1 MISTSNPTFGE
12 FSMKRRSFLK
22 LAAASTAAFVAPAIL
37 RAQSKRF
44 DGVTL
49 NINGYGGDYDR
60 LTMEYI
66 AKPLEQRT
74 GLKVNIQASESTS
87 ALAQALASRNNP
99 PFDIILTDSPIMPQL
114 IKADLIDPISAK
126 DLPSLGKLLPNVRE
140 FGDYGIPFLTNAIIL
155 TYNSKL
161 VKEPVTSYA
170 DLRRS
175 DLKGHVGMLSPAN
188 SGGVLA
194 LIALAESNSGSLD
207 DIGPG
212 LQALTSMRE
221 SIATIT
227 PATTTLQQLLEQE
240 EVWAA
245 PFFDG
250 RIYASRNRGKP
261 LVSVV
266 PKEGIYAV
274 NNYWNPVK
282 GGKKRE
288 AVFAYIEQAVSDE
301 AIGHM
306 VEFFRYAPCT
316 DVKVSPEVA
325 KDVVVYGDNRK
336 YVKPV
341 DWSKVAQFRGDWI
354 ERFDKAM
361 R

>member
-1 MISTSNPTFGE
+1 
-12 FSMKRRSFLK
+12 
-22 LAAASTAAFVAPAIL
+22 
-37 RAQSKRF
+37 
-44 DGVTL
+44 
-49 NINGYGGDYDR
+49 
-60 LTMEYI
+60 
-66 AKPLEQRT
+66 
-74 GLKVNIQASESTS
+74 
-87 ALAQALASRNNP
+87 
-99 PFDIILTDSPIMPQL
+99 MPQL
-114 IKADLIDPISAK
+114 IKADLIDPISPK
-126 DLPSLGKLLPNVRE
+126 DLPSLAKLLPNVRE

-170 DLRRS
+170 DLKS
-175 DLKGHVGMLSPAN
+175 PDLKGHVGMLSPAN

-194 LIALAESNSGSLD
+194 LIALAESNGGSLD
-207 DIGPG
+207 NIEPG
-212 LQALTSMRE
+212 LKALTSMRE
-221 SIATIT
+221 SIATIS
-227 PATTTLQQLLEQE
+227 PATVTIQQLLEQE
-240 EVWAA
+240 EIWAA

-261 LVSVV
+261 LASVI

-282 GGKKRE
+282 GSKKRD

-316 DVKVSPEVA
+316 DVKVSPDVA

>member
-1 MISTSNPTFGE
+1 
-12 FSMKRRSFLK
+12 MKRRLFLK
-22 LAAASTAAFVAPAIL
+22 LAAASTATLAAPSIL
-37 RAQSKRF
+37 HAQSKRF
-44 DGVTL
+44 EGVTL

-60 LTMEYI
+60 LTKEYI
-66 AKPLEQRT
+66 VKPLEQRT

-99 PFDIILTDSPIMPQL
+99 PFDILLTDSPIMPQL
-114 IKADLIDPISAK
+114 IKTDIIEPISAK
-126 DLPSLGKLLPNVRE
+126 DSPSLARLLHGARE
-140 FGDYGIPFLTNAIIL
+140 FGDFGIPFLTNAIIL

-170 DLRRS
+170 DLKRA

-194 LIALAESNSGSLD
+194 LIALAESNGGSVD
-207 DIGPG
+207 NVEPG
-212 LQALTSMRE
+212 LKALTSMRD
-221 SIATIT
+221 SFATIS
-227 PATTTLQQLLEQE
+227 PATVTIQQLLEQE
-240 EVWAA
+240 EIWAA

-266 PKEGIYAV
+266 PKEGIYSV

-282 GGKKRE
+282 GTKKRE

-301 AIGHM
+301 AIGPM

-316 DVKVSPEVA
+316 DIKVSADVA

-336 YVKPV
+336 YMKPV
-341 DWSKVAQFRGDWI
+341 DWDKVAQFRGDWI

>member
-1 MISTSNPTFGE
+1 
-12 FSMKRRSFLK
+12 MKRRSFLK
-22 LAAASTAAFVAPAIL
+22 LAAGSTATFAAPAVL

-60 LTMEYI
+60 LTKEYI
-66 AKPLEQRT
+66 VKPLEQRT

-87 ALAQALASRNNP
+87 AVAQALASRNNP

-114 IKADLIDPISAK
+114 IKADIIDPISAK
-126 DLPSLGKLLPNVRE
+126 DSPSLAKLLPGVRE
-140 FGDYGIPFLTNAIIL
+140 FGDFGIPFLTNAIIL

-161 VKEPVTSYA
+161 VKDPVTSYV
-170 DLRRS
+170 DLKRA

-194 LIALAESNSGSLD
+194 LIALAESNGGSLD
-207 DIGPG
+207 NIEPG
-212 LQALTSMRE
+212 LKALTSMRE
-221 SIATIT
+221 SFATIS
-227 PATTTLQQLLEQE
+227 PATVTIQQLLEQE
-240 EVWAA
+240 EIWAA

-266 PKEGIYAV
+266 PKEGIYSV

-282 GGKKRE
+282 GTKKRE

-301 AIGHM
+301 VIGPM

-316 DVKVSPEVA
+316 DVKVSADIA

-341 DWSKVAQFRGDWI
+341 DWAKVAQFRGEWI
-354 ERFDKAM
+354 ESFDRAM

>member
-1 MISTSNPTFGE
+1 
-12 FSMKRRSFLK
+12 MKRRSFLK
-22 LAAASTAAFVAPAIL
+22 FAAASTTAFAAPGVL

-49 NINGYGGDYDR
+49 NINGYGGEYDR

-87 ALAQALASRNNP
+87 AVAQALASRNNP
-99 PFDIILTDSPIMPQL
+99 PFDILLTDSPIMPQL
-114 IKADLIDPISAK
+114 IKSDLIEPISAN

-170 DLRRS
+170 DLKRP

-194 LIALAESNSGSLD
+194 LIALAESNGGSLD
-207 DIGPG
+207 NIEPG
-212 LQALTSMRE
+212 LKALTSMRE
-221 SIATIT
+221 SFATIS
-227 PATTTLQQLLEQE
+227 PATVTIQQLLEQE
-240 EVWAA
+240 EIWAA

-250 RIYASRNRGKP
+250 RIYSSRNRGKP

-306 VEFFRYAPCT
+306 VELFRYAPCT
-316 DVKVSPEVA
+316 DIKISPEVA

-336 YVKPV
+336 FVKSV